1 MNPVQFI
8 LFFAVVA
15 IATAI
20 GAWRITTAQARVVVC
35 AIGTILIV
43 TGPHAVGEV
52 RTRLYMASIE
62 DDAPISSILAA
73 DPKLRAPMLQA
84 IRKGFSASV
93 SFYGSTGGNVYD
105 SVNKVVRPFIEDR
118 LSHASD
124 ETVRNSARETLS
136 ELVERWTD
144 KDEEAC
150 HAAMAADNRMFYGWS
165 DARTPW
171 AIRMIESSRNPSPK
185 TASHDDLRA
194 FLAGKGSIP
203 RYDVNWKMPP
213 GDTPSACDEIIEI
226 LRGAISLPKP
236 DDAAMLRALGFPRFV
251 GQKTISF
258 E

>member
-1 MNPVQFI
+1 MSPVQFFV
-8 LFFAVVA
+8 FFAVVA
-15 IATAI
+15 VITAI
-20 GAWRITTAQARVVVC
+20 TAMRVRTSERRVVVC

-43 TGPHAVGEV
+43 TGPHVIGEV

-62 DDAPISSILAA
+62 DDVPMSSILAA

-84 IRKGFSASV
+84 MRRGFSASV

-105 SVNKVVRPFIEDR
+105 KVNEVVRPFMENR

-124 ETVRNSARETLS
+124 ETVRKSAGETLGK
-136 ELVERWTD
+136 LIERRAD

-165 DARTPW
+165 DAGTPW
-171 AIRMIESSRNPSPK
+171 AIEMIDTAKNASPR
-185 TASHDDLRA
+185 TASPNALRS
-194 FLAGKGSIP
+194 FLRNKGSIP
-203 RYDVNWKMPP
+203 RYDMNWKMPP
-213 GDTPSACDEIIEI
+213 TDAPSACDELIVI
-226 LRGAISLPKP
+226 LDAAIGLPRP

-251 GQKTISF
+251 GQRTISY